1 MARIACLS
9 SGFKSACMS
18 LAFLSYLMCTYVQ
31 AQTPAS
37 PPVAQGNNVAPS
49 TPAATA
55 SATTAPGALR
65 PMKEILRDAKTTPGF
80 FTLHQKDDKVWLE
93 ILPSQLGKAFLF
105 HLQRFAIDW

>member
-37 PPVAQGNNVAPS
+37 PPVAQGNNAAPS

-55 SATTAPGALR
+55 SAPTVPGALR

-80 FTLHQKDDKVWLE
+80 FTLH
-93 ILPSQLGKAFLF
+93 
-105 HLQRFAIDW
+105 